1 MSICEVKCF
10 EEGYGIDV
18 SEWFVQMLKKKKKR
32 KQCETLT
39 VFFWHLS
46 SSFTACLQP
55 TAADFVPERDQ
66 IFLIWTVS
74 FIQEFNFDKIVQE
87 C

>member
-1 MSICEVKCF
+1 MICANV
-10 EEGYGIDV
+10 G
-18 SEWFVQMLKKKKKR
+18 KKISAK
-32 KQCETLT
+32 L
-39 VFFWHLS
+39 WHLS

-55 TAADFVPERDQ
+55 TAADFGPERDQ
-66 IFLIWTVS
+66 IFLGTVS